1 MRFAQ
6 RLALMAAFGFFAGLP
21 LPLSGFTLRQW
32 FSEGGVPLELIGAT
46 ASIGLAY
53 TLKFLWA
60 PILDRAPAPCGL
72 WRFGRRRGWLLTVQP
87 LLAAAGAL
95 LALSD
100 PVAAPW
106 ATVGVA
112 ACVAFLSA
120 TQDVAVDA
128 WRIESF
134 GPREQGAAMAA
145 YVWGYRGALLISGA
159 GAIALVGP
167 LGWEGA
173 LLLLAALMACAVVP
187 TLLAREPS
195 VPESALLDGGLHAA
209 VVAPFTDFMQ
219 RQGAWLILSFIALYR
234 LGEATAGVMAA
245 PFYRSLGFDRA
256 VVALANGPVSL
267 TATLAGA
274 ALGGAL
280 VARIGV
286 GRALLA
292 TGVAQM
298 LSNLMYVWL
307 AHAAGDLRVLYA
319 QATVEA
325 FTDGLADAAFIAYLS
340 GLTSVAFTATQY
352 ALLSSLAAVAL
363 RTVGGLS
370 GFAAA
375 ALGWP
380 GFYLATVFSAVPA
393 MLLMLVLLRRFP
405 PQEGR
410 AGVSRPSPGAAAVRP
425 GPGAEAPAHPPPPR
439 ADGR

>member
-1 MRFAQ
+1 MGLAR
-6 RLALMAAFGFFAGLP
+6 RLALMVAFGFFAGLP

-32 FSEGGVPLELIGAT
+32 LSEGGVSLGLIGAT

-60 PILDRAPAPCGL
+60 PVLDRVPAPFGL
-72 WRFGRRRGWLLTVQP
+72 RRFGRRRGWLLAVQP
-87 LLAAAGAL
+87 LLAGAAAL

-100 PVAAPW
+100 PVVTPWEVVGLAA
-106 ATVGVA
+106 T
-112 ACVAFLSA
+112 VAFLSA

-134 GPREQGAAMAA
+134 APREQGAAMAA

-159 GAIALVGP
+159 GAIALAGP
-167 LGWEGA
+167 WGWDGSLLG
-173 LLLLAALMACAVVP
+173 LAALMGCAVLA
-187 TLLAREPS
+187 TLAAPEPA
-195 VPESALLDGGLHAA
+195 VPEAALAGGGLETA
-209 VVAPFTDFMQ
+209 VVAPFRDFLA
-219 RQGAWLILSFIALYR
+219 REGAWLILAFIALYR
-234 LGEATAGVMAA
+234 LGEATAGVMTA
-245 PFYRSLGFDRA
+245 PFYRALGFDRA

-267 TATLAGA
+267 TATLIGA
-274 ALGGAL
+274 ALGGVL

-298 LSNLMYVWL
+298 LSNFMYVWL
-307 AHAAGDLRVLYA
+307 AYSEGALRVLYA

-380 GFYLATVFSAVPA
+380 LFYLCTVFAAVPA
-393 MLLMLVLLRRFP
+393 MILMVIMLRRFP
-405 PQEGR
+405 PAEQ
-410 AGVSRPSPGAAAVRP
+410 RPQP
-425 GPGAEAPAHPPPPR
+425 APA
-439 ADGR
+439 

>member
-1 MRFAQ
+1 MNLAR
-6 RLALMAAFGFFAGLP
+6 RLALMVAFGFFAGLP

-32 FSEGGVPLELIGAT
+32 LSEGGVSLEMIGAT

-60 PILDRAPAPCGL
+60 PVLDRVPAPFGL
-72 WRFGRRRGWLLTVQP
+72 HRFGRRRGWLLAVQP
-87 LLAAAGAL
+87 LLAIAAAL

-100 PVAAPW
+100 PVSVPWQVVGLAA
-106 ATVGVA
+106 T
-112 ACVAFLSA
+112 VAFLSA

-134 GPREQGAAMAA
+134 VQREQGAAMAA

-159 GAIALVGP
+159 GAIALAGP
-167 LGWEGA
+167 WGWDGA
-173 LLLLAALMACAVVP
+173 LLALAALMGCAVIA
-187 TLLAREPS
+187 TLLAPEPE
-195 VPESALLDGGLHAA
+195 VPAAALVGGGLETAVIAPFRDFLRRDGALL
-209 VVAPFTDFMQ
+209 
-219 RQGAWLILSFIALYR
+219 ILGFIALYR

-245 PFYRSLGFDRA
+245 PFYRALGFDRA
-256 VVALANGPVSL
+256 VVALANGPISL
-267 TATLAGA
+267 AATLAGA
-274 ALGGAL
+274 ALGGVL

-292 TGVAQM
+292 TGLGQM

-307 AHAAGDLRVLYA
+307 AHAPGDLRVLYA

-380 GFYLATVFSAVPA
+380 TFYLFTIFAAVPA
-393 MLLMLVLLRRFP
+393 MVLMLIMLRRFP
-405 PQEGR
+405 PEDR
-410 AGVSRPSPGAAAVRP
+410 RPEAARP
-425 GPGAEAPAHPPPPR
+425 
-439 ADGR
+439 